1 MKVKCYY
8 SDIGLWFMME
18 PRDLKHIVDYI
29 NEEISEEGFM
39 SVYHIMDLLNM
50 RKPYG
55 NGWQDFLGFDNK
67 VRVKLIYINMPD
79 DPRVLYLRHDK
90 SILKEKNGYPF

>member
-8 SDIGLWFMME
+8 SDIGLWFMKD
-18 PRDLKHIVDYI
+18 PRDLKLIVDCI
-29 NEEISEEGFM
+29 NDEIREKGFM
-39 SVYHIMDLLNM
+39 SVYHIMELLNM

-67 VRVKLIYINMPD
+67 VRVKLIYINTPD

-90 SILKEKNGYPF
+90 SILKEENGYPF